1 MLRMLLA
8 LILSAAIVLLTALSV
23 LLMLCIRWVRYPI
36 RQARSTAGKK

>member
-1 MLRMLLA
+1 MIFHSIYSM
-8 LILSAAIVLLTALSV
+8 ITAIVLLTALSV